1 MEVLPNDTLRG
12 FPDKIVLPFLFLS
25 FADFV
30 NRFLADFLLVGMSG
44 NLQEQKPLALEEL
57 WPKGFERESSACSQ
71 KLRIALSDLQV
82 GASAP
87 HQMKS
92 VAPVPVGVPVGAV
105 PGTVPG
111 AGVPGAVAV
120 AVAVAGPLAAT
131 RPLSPWVAMA
141 AAVAAAVGWA
151 VVAASAA
158 AAVAQCAAQS
168 WLFQGLVPATV
179 DAVSFVV
186 AEAPP
191 VAGAALS
198 PVDLRIP
205 S

>member
-1 MEVLPNDTLRG
+1 MNGTLRG
-12 FPDKIVLPFLFLS
+12 FPDKIVFPVLFLS

-30 NRFLADFLLVGMSG
+30 KNFANFYLFYRHVRKPPG
-44 NLQEQKPLALEEL
+44 QKPLALEEL
-57 WPKGFERESSACSQ
+57 WPKGFERKSSACSQ
-71 KLRIALSDLQV
+71 NLRIALGDLQV

-87 HQMKS
+87 HQMRS
-92 VAPVPVGVPVGAV
+92 AAPVLVAVPVGAV
-105 PGTVPG
+105 PGAVAVVAVVAV

-120 AVAVAGPLAAT
+120 AVAVA
-131 RPLSPWVAMA
+131 RPPWVAVA

-151 VVAASAA
+151 VVAAFVAA
-158 AAVAQCAAQS
+158 AAAQCAAQS
-168 WLFQGLVPATV
+168 WLFPRLVPATV

-191 VAGAALS
+191 VAGAAQS